1 MTIVGAAIAIIYYI
15 VGLFA
20 SIAWANASGATY
32 LLGLLLWT
40 SFFGFSTL
48 TFLMLYWSR
57 EHWLP

>member
-1 MTIVGAAIAIIYYI
+1 MNLVGVVIAVLYYV
-15 VGLFA
+15 VGLA
-20 SIAWANASGATY
+20 GSIAWAHSCGATY
-32 LLGLLLWT
+32 LIGLLLWT